1 MTRAASALGALGLAA
16 ALVGLSGGL
25 AGAIEPPVVPVGP
38 PPPDPAP
45 GPDAP
50 MRQIAPC
57 TQTGVMPGSDLRE
70 LPAALQLLNMPAAWK
85 VSTGAGVVVAVIDTG
100 VAAQPRL
107 PHLVPG
113 GDYVMGQYGDGLADC
128 DGHGTVV
135 ASLIGAAPAGA
146 PLPPKPIGALV
157 APPPPGA
164 PAPQPMPPPP
174 PPPTVTVTQTVA
186 PRHRRHLRRHL
197 MTPPHGSAEPVQAR
211 RVRPHHGPWRRPAMG
226 LTVWSAWPPTLCWCR
241 SAKPR
246 RRSASKT
253 RR

>member
-146 PLPPKPIGALV
+146 PSSKPIGALV

-164 PAPQPMPPPP
+164 PAPQPVPARPRLRRPSRSLRPWHPPPP
-174 PPPTVTVTQTVA
+174 PPPPPPDDAPASISGAGAGEVSPGAPA
-186 PRHRRHLRRHL
+186 PRPL
-197 MTPPHGSAEPVQAR
+197 AAR
-211 RVRPHHGPWRRPAMG
+211 RWA
-226 LTVWSAWPPTLCWCR
+226 
-241 SAKPR
+241 
-246 RRSASKT
+246 
-253 RR
+253 